1 MKTILSDKIKCIY
14 DIGNNKY
21 LFCIDENNQIIYDNT
36 NNKIVKKFNNIMR
49 ITGGFYKKLS
59 YDSYGFNS
67 LVELNNNYYNFI
79 CDSSLNYII
88 LNIIKID
95 GNTFEY
101 KKYDSQKYSS
111 YSQKLTP
118 YCEKIQGVKNTF
130 IISYHIYDNNDQKQY
145 YIVLL
150 GTKFNNIEQ
159 YCGNLN
165 QITTDGKK
173 IVIHETN
180 NNKYLIYDSIETKLL
195 YSIDNIGFINNFMIY
210 DRNNNEIIKFGDS
223 GNTGNLINIKFD
235 NKNIYLTAIRNI
247 FDTYECVISDCP
259 SSKLFN
265 TIDKLYDGI
274 SDALNN
280 LNNLSHEIIEN
291 ENEIILII
299 NYEHKYLKEEYKFI
313 LIRTNLDRISILEQ
327 KVNYLLNYN

>member
-21 LFCIDENNQIIYDNT
+21 LFCIDQNNQIIYDNT

-49 ITGGFYKKLS
+49 ITGGFYKRLS
-59 YDSYGFNS
+59 IDSYGFDS

-111 YSQKLTP
+111 YSQKLIP
-118 YCEKIQGVKNTF
+118 NCEKLQGVKNTF

-195 YSIDNIGFINNFMIY
+195 Y
-210 DRNNNEIIKFGDS
+210 R
-223 GNTGNLINIKFD
+223 
-235 NKNIYLTAIRNI
+235 
-247 FDTYECVISDCP
+247 
-259 SSKLFN
+259 
-265 TIDKLYDGI
+265 
-274 SDALNN
+274 
-280 LNNLSHEIIEN
+280 
-291 ENEIILII
+291 
-299 NYEHKYLKEEYKFI
+299 
-313 LIRTNLDRISILEQ
+313 
-327 KVNYLLNYN
+327 